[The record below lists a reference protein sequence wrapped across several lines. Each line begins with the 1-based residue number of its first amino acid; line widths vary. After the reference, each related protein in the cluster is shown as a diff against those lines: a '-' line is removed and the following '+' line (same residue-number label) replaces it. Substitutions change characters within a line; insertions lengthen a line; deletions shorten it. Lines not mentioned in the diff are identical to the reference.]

1 MYPKSHAE
9 VFPTQDDDDDD
20 EEEIKVPGKT
30 GRWVDGKWV
39 EKVAPPQEELKAGTS
54 VSATMVVAKPGHVQ
68 KQISEKEMKEKLARK
83 EKKAKLK
90 ADSKRVHKYFK
101 GQIKAWE
108 ALLMARPDDVKR
120 FLLALPLPL
129 SVLMLFLF
137 LYILH
142 VSHHLGEC

>member
-1 MYPKSHAE
+1 MYPKSHTEA
-9 VFPTQDDDDDD
+9 FPTQDDDDDD
-20 EEEIKVPGKT
+20 EEEVKVPGKT

-39 EKVAPPQEELKAGTS
+39 EKVAPSQEELKAGAG
-54 VSATMVVAKPGHVQ
+54 VSATTVVAKPAHVQ

-120 FLLALPLPL
+120 CLLTLLLPL
-129 SVLMLFLF
+129 SVLMLS
-137 LYILH
+137 ISLH
-142 VSHHLGEC
+142 TSCFNHLGEC

>member
-1 MYPKSHAE
+1 M
-9 VFPTQDDDDDD
+9 
-20 EEEIKVPGKT
+20 
-30 GRWVDGKWV
+30 
-39 EKVAPPQEELKAGTS
+39 APPQEELKVGAG
-54 VSATMVVAKPGHVQ
+54 VSATTIVAKPAHVQ

-120 FLLALPLPL
+120 CLLTLPLPF
-129 SVLMLFLF
+129 SVLMSFL
-137 LYILH
+137 
-142 VSHHLGEC
+142 